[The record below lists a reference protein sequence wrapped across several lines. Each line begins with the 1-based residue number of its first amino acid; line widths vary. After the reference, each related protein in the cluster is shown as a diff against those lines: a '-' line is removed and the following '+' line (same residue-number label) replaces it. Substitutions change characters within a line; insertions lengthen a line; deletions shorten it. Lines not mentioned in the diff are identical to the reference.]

1 MNNKRGT
8 QMQETYRA
16 VEVSEPGVLRV
27 VERPLPEPGPGQ
39 VRIRVE
45 ACGICHTDAATVTGT
60 YPGLKLPRVPGHE
73 VVGRIDAFGSGV
85 SRWKTGQRVG
95 IGFFGGEDG
104 TCEPCRRG
112 DIVNCQNAVTPG
124 VTVDGGYAE
133 VMIAEARG
141 IASIPDELTSV
152 DAAPLLCAGITTYN
166 ALRNA
171 GLRGGDLVAVQ
182 GIGGLG
188 HLGIQFARHMGFRTV
203 AIGRGGEKAELA
215 KKLGAHVY
223 VDTAVEDAAA
233 ALQRLGGARAVLAT
247 APSGDAMG
255 PLVSGLGAR
264 GKLIVVGVPLEPM
277 QLSAFP
283 LVFGGRSIYGSL
295 AGTAIETEDALA
307 FSVLENIRPMIETV
321 PFERAAEAYDRM
333 MKGKARFRMVRA
345 VSFPERR
352 RYGLS
357 FPALPSFLRSP
368 SNVSLSSFERTPA
381 ASSIAA
387 ACSRKV
393 LVMSARP
400 FAVSSTR
407 RTRRSSVFLRFTSA
421 FFSSRSTAT
430 LIDPGLSHTLG
441 PIVLT
446 GSVPLWSSTS
456 STRKSESPRPAPLRF
471 KLCDALSDKARNAF
485 ASTNQTCTPDVSCIF
500 AASFPFP
507 PASYH

>member
-1 MNNKRGT
+1 MKK
-8 QMQETYRA
+8 TYQA

-27 VERPLPEPGPGQ
+27 VDRPMSEPGPGQ

-73 VVGRIDAFGSGV
+73 VVGRIDALGSGV

-141 IASIPDELTSV
+141 IASIPDELTSA

-188 HLGIQFARHMGFRTV
+188 HLGLQFARHMGFRTV
-203 AIGRGGEKAELA
+203 AIGRGGEKEKLA
-215 KKLGAHVY
+215 KDLGAHIY

-255 PLVSGLGAR
+255 PLVSGLSTR
-264 GKLIVVGVPLEPM
+264 GKLIVVGVPPEPM

-321 PFERAAEAYDRM
+321 PLERAAEAYDRM
-333 MKGKARFRMVRA
+333 MKGKARFRMVLVTKDGVA
-345 VSFPERR
+345 QSGP
-352 RYGLS
+352 LS
-357 FPALPSFLRSP
+357 
-368 SNVSLSSFERTPA
+368 
-381 ASSIAA
+381 
-387 ACSRKV
+387 
-393 LVMSARP
+393 
-400 FAVSSTR
+400 
-407 RTRRSSVFLRFTSA
+407 
-421 FFSSRSTAT
+421 
-430 LIDPGLSHTLG
+430 
-441 PIVLT
+441 
-446 GSVPLWSSTS
+446 
-456 STRKSESPRPAPLRF
+456 
-471 KLCDALSDKARNAF
+471 
-485 ASTNQTCTPDVSCIF
+485 
-500 AASFPFP
+500 
-507 PASYH
+507 